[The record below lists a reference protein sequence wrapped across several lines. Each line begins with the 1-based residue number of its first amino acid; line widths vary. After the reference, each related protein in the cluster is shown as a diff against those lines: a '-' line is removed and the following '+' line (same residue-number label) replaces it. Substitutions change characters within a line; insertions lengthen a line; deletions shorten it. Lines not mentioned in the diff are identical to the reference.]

1 MQYRS
6 QSGYALNLF
15 MCRIDVNENIHK
27 YWTYGLNQN
36 GLESKKFVS
45 GRSTVVYSTKITN
58 LILYIPEYFYT

>member
-1 MQYRS
+1 MQYSS

-45 GRSTVVYSTKITN
+45 GRSTAVYSTKN
-58 LILYIPEYFYT
+58 N